1 MPFSVIMRLFLRHC
15 EAIAEA
21 IHNNNNNNAIESKQ
35 VDCHDS
41 AFAES
46 RNDDYND
53 SVNAVSLNG
62 NVANLS

>member
-1 MPFSVIMRLFLRHC
+1 MTEKKTTRYNAFLRHC

-21 IHNNNNNNAIESKQ
+21 IHNNKAIESKQ

-46 RNDDYND
+46 RNDRKENH
-53 SVNAVSLNG
+53 SL
-62 NVANLS
+62 